1 MTTGQKIRSRRIE
14 LGLSVDQLAER
25 LGKNRATVYRY
36 ESDAIKDYPSSVLES
51 IAKALMLT
59 PGDLIGSVE
68 EKRIVLQPEEE
79 MLVRNYRKLNSTGK
93 SKALE
98 YVCDLADSS
107 KYTKDTIS
115 LNA

>member
-1 MTTGQKIRSRRIE
+1 MTTGQKIRTRRIE

-25 LGKNRATVYRY
+25 LKKNRATIYRY
-36 ESDAIKDYPSSVLES
+36 ESDAIKDYPASVLES

-59 PGDLIGSVE
+59 PGDLIGSVD
-68 EKRIVLQPEEE
+68 EKKIVLQSEEE
-79 MLVRNYRKLNSTGK
+79 MLIKNYRKLNSTGK

-107 KYTKDTIS
+107 KYTQDTES
-115 LNA
+115 LDA